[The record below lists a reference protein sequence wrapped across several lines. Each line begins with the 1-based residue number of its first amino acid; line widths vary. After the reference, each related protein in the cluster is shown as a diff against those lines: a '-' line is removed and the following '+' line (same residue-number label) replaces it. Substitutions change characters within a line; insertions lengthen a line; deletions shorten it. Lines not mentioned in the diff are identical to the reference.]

1 MAGQLSNHFVERMR
15 KIYEL
20 EPFIKLESSLHNVTS
35 KGTISVNVA
44 YDQVKTSFLLI
55 FPPP

>member
-20 EPFIKLESSLHNVTS
+20 EPFIKLAQCDKQRH
-35 KGTISVNVA
+35 
-44 YDQVKTSFLLI
+44 DQRKCNL
-55 FPPP
+55 